1 MKTKI
6 SLILIPIIIVLV
18 VAGLLLVI
26 PSVSYAY
33 AAEEDTAYYLN
44 AEELFAAINAGEED
58 ICLVT
63 CVDEYDNELTLA
75 PITFEELGFSS
86 LGFALLF
93 PEEFIVYYFSSD
105 VAVPEEELYFNA
117 GYNADNVDTTNGKL
131 NIPFTVTSYNER
143 FISTTPFD
151 YSDGM
156 PEFKEELSETDLT
169 FVGFFEPFITFITSL
184 APVTQNI
191 FDLLYTDGSFT
202 SVGLVF
208 IFMAGFGLALV
219 LFNVVINLWRFND

>member
-6 SLILIPIIIVLV
+6 FLILILIIIVLV
-18 VAGLLLVI
+18 AGLLPVI

-33 AAEEDTAYYLN
+33 AAEDVTAYYLN
-44 AEELFAAINAGEED
+44 AEELFAAINAGEKN
-58 ICLVT
+58 IYLVK
-63 CVDEYDNELTLA
+63 CIDGYGNELTLS

-86 LGFALLF
+86 VGFALLF
-93 PEEFIVYYFSSD
+93 PEELIVYYFSSD

-117 GYNADNVDTTNGKL
+117 GYNADNVDTANGKL
-131 NIPFTVTSYNER
+131 NIPYTVTSYNER
-143 FISTTPFD
+143 FISIIPFD
-151 YSDGM
+151 YSNGM

-191 FDLLYTDGSFT
+191 FDLLYADGAFT

-208 IFMAGFGLALV
+208 IFMAGFGLALI